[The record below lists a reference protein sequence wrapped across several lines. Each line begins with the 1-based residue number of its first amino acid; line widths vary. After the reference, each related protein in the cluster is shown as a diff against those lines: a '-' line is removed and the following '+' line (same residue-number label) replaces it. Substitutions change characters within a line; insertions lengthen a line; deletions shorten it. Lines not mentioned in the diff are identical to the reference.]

1 MGFKVFDRVS
11 ESSTSTG
18 TGNFTLAGAVTG
30 FRTFASV
37 LSNADTTS
45 YTIDGGT
52 GEWETGIGTYNSS
65 GTTLTRTTV
74 IASSNG
80 GSAVNFS
87 SGTKTVSMVPIT
99 RQVVL
104 LWETYT
110 PTFTG
115 FGTVP
120 AESSWSRR
128 VGDSL
133 HLQVKWQ
140 AGTPTAVEARISLP
154 SGLTV
159 SSTKIPGIR
168 SVGSMTTNGT
178 TTDNYFPLA
187 LGGDAYI
194 TIGRQSASVGGLTA
208 RNGND
213 LMGTNI
219 ISSLTAEIPITGW

>member
-87 SGTKTVSMVPIT
+87 SGTKTVSMVPIA

-104 LWETYT
+104 PWEAYT

-115 FGTVP
+115 FGTV
-120 AESSWSRR
+120 AHSTWSRR

-133 HLQVKWQ
+133 HLQSKWGG
-140 AGTPTAVEARISLP
+140 GTPTAVEGRLSLP

-159 SSTKIPGIR
+159 DTTRIPGIR
-168 SVGSMTTNGT
+168 IVGSMTTSGAT
-178 TTDNYFPLA
+178 ADNFYPLA

-194 TIGRQSASVGGLTA
+194 TFGRQSSTSGGITSK
-208 RNGND
+208 NGSD
-213 LMGTNI
+213 IMGATVVACI
-219 ISSLTAEIPITGW
+219 VAEIPIQGW